1 MRVEDFKAAIGKGRG
16 LARPNLWKIRLPS
29 ASTLGIAD
37 PFAERDSRTLD
48 LMCNAAQIPGRQITT
63 NERMYGMK
71 SEKMP
76 YGYVVDDVSLTFY
89 DNNDYSIR
97 RYWDG
102 WQDIIIPRNVYEVR
116 YKNEY
121 AKSVTIQQLDKQ
133 GMEVFT
139 CVLDEAFP
147 TTVNVIE
154 LTNDQD
160 GLIQVNVS
168 LSFTDWR

>member
-1 MRVEDFKAAIGKGRG
+1 MKIDQFKSAISSRNG
-16 LARPNLWKIRLPS
+16 LAMANRWKVFLPS
-29 ASTLGIAD
+29 ASSLGIAD
-37 PFAERDSRTLD
+37 PFAETSTSTLN
-48 LMCNAAQIPGRQITT
+48 LMCNATQIPGRQIQTS
-63 NERMYGMK
+63 ERMVGMK

-76 YGYVVDDVSLTFY
+76 NGYLVDDVSLSFY

-102 WQDIIIPRNVYEVR
+102 WQDEIISRNVYEVK